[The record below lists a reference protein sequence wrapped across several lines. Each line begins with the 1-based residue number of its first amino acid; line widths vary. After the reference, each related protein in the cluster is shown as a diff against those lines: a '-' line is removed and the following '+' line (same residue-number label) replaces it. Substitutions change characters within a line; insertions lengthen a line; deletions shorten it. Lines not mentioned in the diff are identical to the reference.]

1 MNIKE
6 RTESPQDAAV
16 RSLALLAQ
24 AEAAF
29 PFGSDDFRRALDAA
43 RRAIGQWAI
52 GLVNDLDA
60 GRKNPNPGA
69 AS

>member
-1 MNIKE
+1 MKE
-6 RTESPQDAAV
+6 RTESPQDAAL

-29 PFGSDDFRRALDAA
+29 PYGSDDFRRALDTA

-60 GRKNPNPGA
+60 GRKNPAPGVP
-69 AS
+69 S